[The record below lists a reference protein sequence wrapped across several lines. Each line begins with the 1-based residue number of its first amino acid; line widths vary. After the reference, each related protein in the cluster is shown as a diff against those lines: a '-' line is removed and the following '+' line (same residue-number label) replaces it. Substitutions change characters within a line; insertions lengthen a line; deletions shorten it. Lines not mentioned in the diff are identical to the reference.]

1 VELVDEVKHEKMGD
15 GEQKNLPVVSPNHS
29 GETLQDAGR
38 VQREQLSRIL
48 DVTDHA
54 KSIDLA
60 CGAEM
65 CPVDSAHNFL
75 QWQADVQG
83 FPVPVSKQVGILI
96 LVVFLL
102 THCCG
107 NANVFEIL

>member
-1 VELVDEVKHEKMGD
+1 MTA
-15 GEQKNLPVVSPNHS
+15 VSPHHS
-29 GETLQDAGR
+29 GETLQVAGR

-54 KSIDLA
+54 KSIDFA
-60 CGAEM
+60 CGAEV

-83 FPVPVSKQVGILI
+83 FPVQVSKQVGIVI

-102 THCCG
+102 THYCG

>member
-1 VELVDEVKHEKMGD
+1 MELVDEVKHEKMGD

-54 KSIDLA
+54 KSIDFA
-60 CGAEM
+60 SG
-65 CPVDSAHNFL
+65 
-75 QWQADVQG
+75 ADVSIVHTISSSG
-83 FPVPVSKQVGILI
+83 KQMFKASPFQFRSRLA
-96 LVVFLL
+96 L
-102 THCCG
+102 
-107 NANVFEIL
+107 